1 MKIAFYSVLGSSV
14 ILHNPHFFAY
24 LQGMST
30 LKKINPKL
38 QWAVTK
44 ASLPLKSIRS
54 RAKPWFDENKA
65 YSTLL
70 ELDVE
75 EAIRKT
81 GGETEEQLIVDGEVM
96 AYTIMR
102 GALQV

>member
-1 MKIAFYSVLGSSV
+1 
-14 ILHNPHFFAY
+14 
-24 LQGMST
+24 MSA

-38 QWAVTK
+38 QTSVAK

-54 RAKPWFDENKA
+54 RAKPWFDENKD

-70 ELDVE
+70 EIDVE
-75 EAIRKT
+75 EAIRET

-102 GALQV
+102 GALQVWMLYFSPFSNNSLIF

>member
-1 MKIAFYSVLGSSV
+1 
-14 ILHNPHFFAY
+14 
-24 LQGMST
+24 MSA
-30 LKKINPKL
+30 LKKINPQL
-38 QWAVTK
+38 QSAVAQ

-54 RAKPWFDENKA
+54 RAKPWFDTKKP

-75 EAIRKT
+75 EAIRQT

-102 GALQV
+102 GALQVSIIVTYFHTYLNLSIKHHCGH

>member
-1 MKIAFYSVLGSSV
+1 
-14 ILHNPHFFAY
+14 
-24 LQGMST
+24 MSA
-30 LKKINPKL
+30 LKKINPQL
-38 QWAVTK
+38 QSAVAQ

-54 RAKPWFDENKA
+54 RAKPWFDTKES

-75 EAIRKT
+75 EAIRQT

-102 GALQV
+102 GALQVCIIFMQIHVCSYLLIRT